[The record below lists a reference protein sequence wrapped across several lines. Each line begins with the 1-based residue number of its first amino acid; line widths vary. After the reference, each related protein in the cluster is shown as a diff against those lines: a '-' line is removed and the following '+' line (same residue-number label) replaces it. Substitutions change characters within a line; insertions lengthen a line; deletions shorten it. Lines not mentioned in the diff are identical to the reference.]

1 MHDFAAGAEA
11 VDWSAYAEHSRDFA
25 DAEQARW
32 LVQQKCSKTPSKS
45 CQNLLIRTVVGRCGS
60 VVIARACQAG
70 IRGADALLG
79 IHTAGVAGSNPAAPT
94 KYTKNSSIRV
104 VEAGPDPVSK
114 NVLGCMTSTLTPAG
128 AEEAMK
134 RIRITTSKK
143 SEPMHMDM
151 PLAAAFT

>member
-1 MHDFAAGAEA
+1 MSF
-11 VDWSAYAEHSRDFA
+11 
-25 DAEQARW
+25 
-32 LVQQKCSKTPSKS
+32 
-45 CQNLLIRTVVGRCGS
+45 
-60 VVIARACQAG
+60 VIARTCQRWIAPAIPVSG
-70 IRGADALLG
+70 V
-79 IHTAGVAGSNPAAPT
+79 HTAGVAGSNPAAPT
-94 KYTKNSSIRV
+94 KYTRNSSIRV

-114 NVLGCMTSTLTPAG
+114 NVLGCMTSNLTPAG